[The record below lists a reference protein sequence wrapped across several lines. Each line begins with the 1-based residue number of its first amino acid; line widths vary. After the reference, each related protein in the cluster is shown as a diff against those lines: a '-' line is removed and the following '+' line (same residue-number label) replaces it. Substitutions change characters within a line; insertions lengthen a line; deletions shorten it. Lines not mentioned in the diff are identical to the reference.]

1 MEKNRRSLS
10 HVQMTG
16 MAMYDETEGKR
27 FIQFEPAVTVPDM
40 VKPMSGTGR
49 FTLMSTGDFELLA
62 IPAKK
67 HAESKLLK
75 KLPHGRLSLTKQDKI
90 QLTLIF
96 DGDETNIP
104 LKIQQE
110 ALEAATWLQLQNL
123 DL

>member
-1 MEKNRRSLS
+1 
-10 HVQMTG
+10 MTG

-40 VKPMSGTGR
+40 VKPLSGTGR

-67 HAESKLLK
+67 RAESKLLK
-75 KLPHGRLSLTKQDKI
+75 KLPHGRLSLTKQDKL

-96 DGDETNIP
+96 EKNEINMAEK
-104 LKIQQE
+104 LHSE
-110 ALEAATWLQLQNL
+110 ALDAATWVKTHNL
-123 DL
+123 DLYL